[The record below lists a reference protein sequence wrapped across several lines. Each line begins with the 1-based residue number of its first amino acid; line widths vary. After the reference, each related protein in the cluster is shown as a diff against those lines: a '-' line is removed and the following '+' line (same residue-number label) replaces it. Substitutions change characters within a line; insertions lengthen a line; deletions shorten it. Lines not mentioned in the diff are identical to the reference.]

1 MATSNTVL
9 NDKLRA
15 KYLPLI
21 SEALAA
27 LGEEVLQTKN
37 NEIAFPVVDEDGNEK
52 FVTVTIKVPKGDRSG
67 EPYDGYGEADSYR
80 MHIAEQAEKKAK
92 EYLSDHVSKC
102 VVKSK
107 TAVKGQIE
115 LNLEVRLKD
124 DNTDFINALAQLAG
138 VESAVLVSY
147 NGDYLG

>member
-80 MHIAEQAEKKAK
+80 LHIAEQAEKKAK
-92 EYLSDHVSKC
+92 AEKAKAEKIQRDIEYRAKQKANKEKAVSK
-102 VVKSK
+102 S
-107 TAVKGQIE
+107 
-115 LNLEVRLKD
+115 
-124 DNTDFINALAQLAG
+124 
-138 VESAVLVSY
+138 
-147 NGDYLG
+147 